1 MIVEHTIVGLLQTNG
16 SITNVEVCGHS
27 RYSFQIRLPKAP
39 PYIVPFNADGFI
51 IELDGKR
58 IELGRCRM
66 LPVKHAATSTALP
79 QYLVLF
85 LDDTVDVVDLIGK
98 KRFTVYDAG
107 LFNLQ
112 LILNQKEKVNQ
123 RFKEYSANLTF
134 ELNVYKQFFDDLDR
148 KFLKEP
154 GPVQEHLH
162 QMILEREGQ
171 TFMEFFESKVL
182 ELQEQTKNFSKDE
195 NEAHGFFFR
204 KQVWDFI
211 LHSAFMLRTNLK
223 PRGYAGNYEMM
234 KMIYENEIMGKSLF
248 ARLLHSYPLQIP
260 AANAVRNR
268 RRMIADQI
276 REAVEN
282 HDNSDFRAMSVACG
296 PADEIGE
303 AFSDMVELKK
313 IHFTLLDQDM
323 EALRVAM
330 NTVNQ
335 LELEKGISIH
345 VRYINDSVRSMLRIR
360 DLPGAW
366 GRFDFIYSMGL
377 FDYLTPPVAR
387 AVLARLFEMLR
398 PGGKLIVG
406 NFHVSNPDKAFMEY
420 WLDWVLYHR
429 TEEEML
435 ELASTFPGH
444 SRIFFEKTG
453 CQMFLEMRAPN
464 G

>member
-1 MIVEHTIVGLLQTNG
+1 MIVEQSILGVLRSNG
-16 SITNVEVCGHS
+16 TSTSVQVCGHT
-27 RYSFQIRLPKAP
+27 RYSFQIRLPQAP
-39 PYIVPFNADGFI
+39 IYTVPFTADGFI
-51 IELDGKR
+51 IELDGKK

-66 LPVKHAATSTALP
+66 LPIKGALSME
-79 QYLVLF
+79 YMVLL
-85 LDDTVDVVDLIGK
+85 LDDTIDVADLIGK
-98 KRFTVYDAG
+98 RRLTVYDTG

-112 LILNQKEKVNQ
+112 LILNQKEKVSQ

-154 GPVQEHLH
+154 APVQDHLH
-162 QMILEREGQ
+162 QMIIEREGQ
-171 TFMEFFESKVL
+171 TFMEFFEAKVR
-182 ELQEQTKNFSKDE
+182 ELDEQTKKFTKDE

-211 LHSAFMLRTNLK
+211 IQSAFMFRTNLK
-223 PRGYAGNYEMM
+223 PRGYAGDYEMM
-234 KMIYENEIMGKSLF
+234 QMIYENEIVGKSIF
-248 ARLLHSYPLQIP
+248 SRLLHSYPLQIP
-260 AANAVRNR
+260 AADAVRNR

-276 REAVEN
+276 REAVEA
-282 HDNSDFRAMSVACG
+282 HYDTDFRAMSVACG
-296 PADEIGE
+296 PAEEIGE
-303 AFSDMVELKK
+303 AFSDINEVGKV
-313 IHFTLLDQDM
+313 HFTLLDQDM

-330 NTVNQ
+330 DTVNQ
-335 LELEKGISIH
+335 LELEKGFLIN

-360 DLPGAW
+360 NLPAEW

-398 PGGKLIVG
+398 PGGRLIVG
-406 NFHVSNPDKAFMEY
+406 NFHVTNPNKAFMEY

-429 TEEEML
+429 TEAEML
-435 ELASTFPGH
+435 ELAATLPGH
-444 SRIFFEKTG
+444 SRVFFEETG